1 MDRQLAK
8 TTQTLDEQKVECLK
22 NPIDENNNQYHSQV
36 ELYLVWKMVKD
47 VKHEGIPVMN
57 KAMLEINVMDGE
69 K

>member
-8 TTQTLDEQKVECLK
+8 TTQTLDEQKVERLK
-22 NPIDENNNQYHSQV
+22 NPIDENNNQYHSQIK
-36 ELYLVWKMVKD
+36 LYLVWKMVKD